1 MFKYLL
7 YYSLLF
13 WAHLFSE
20 KVLFSFDN
28 SRVFEHDFFQQIAY
42 SEWASLDSLG
52 KENFINSFLSKELS
66 YIESGLLGLDVVP
79 KNYIKLKQR
88 YNQILINNTYE
99 ALVAYP
105 LIKESD
111 FKKAIN
117 NIDKKVLVHH
127 ILIGFDGCALSG
139 DFNKTKEEALDYTQN
154 IFNDIALALNKTK
167 KEEFVDVFSSFAQKY
182 SEDPSVE
189 KNNGYIGW
197 VSWGQVMASFQDE
210 AFSLNPFEISR
221 PTLTDYGY
229 HLILV
234 EDKKPSD
241 YSYYNPALLEGFS
254 KKMCL
259 QTLSFDSLKIK
270 SQLFDSGLLEKN
282 GFSINSRLIDLMFS
296 IVQKKQKEGLRG
308 GKSSY
313 LDWFEEDLQKDV
325 LFVFK
330 DKGFGVGW
338 FLNSLKNAP
347 TTRVPSIRKKED
359 LVDLVKSFVV
369 QQEALFLGKKEG
381 VHLSSFFKEEFLKHK
396 KNILYNEHLSFLI
409 NSLPEP
415 DSSFVRKKYSNGLY
429 KGEYIK
435 PKSVVYSEIKTKT
448 REKAD
453 SAYSFYLKSGD
464 FDLTLKTFKGSV
476 KNPVTLG
483 RGGPLSSM
491 AFDLN
496 VGDVSEVVENTNKTF
511 SIIRVESFIKE
522 EPFTLEKVY
531 KQIERKIKKAAQDS
545 VKNNLAFNLR
555 SKHNL
560 QNFSIK

>member
-1 MFKYLL
+1 MFKSLL
-7 YYSLLF
+7 YYSLF
-13 WAHLFSE
+13 FYAPLFSE
-20 KVLFSFDN
+20 KVLFSYDN
-28 SRVFEHDFFQQIAY
+28 SSVFEHDFYQQIAY
-42 SEWASLDSLG
+42 SEWESLDSLG

-66 YIESGLLGLDVVP
+66 YIESLSLGLDVVP

-88 YNQILINNTYE
+88 HNQLLINNTYE

-117 NIDKKVLVHH
+117 NIENKVLVHH

-139 DFNKTKEEALDYTQN
+139 SFNKTKGEALVYAQGVFD
-154 IFNDIALALNKTK
+154 DMSLALNKTK
-167 KEEFVDVFSSFAQKY
+167 KEGFVDVFSSFAQKY

-189 KNNGYIGW
+189 KNNGFIGW
-197 VSWGQVMASFQDE
+197 VSWGQVMAPFQDA
-210 AFSLNPFEISR
+210 AFSLKPLEISK
-221 PTLTDYGY
+221 PILTDYGY
-229 HLILV
+229 HLILI

-241 YSYYNPALLEGFS
+241 YSYYKHSLLEGFS

-270 SQLFDSGLLEKN
+270 SQLFDSALLEKN
-282 GFSINSRLIDLMFS
+282 GFSINNNLIDLMFS
-296 IVQKKQKEGLRG
+296 VVQEKQKEGLRG

-313 LDWFEEDLQKDV
+313 LGWFEENLQKEV
-325 LFVFK
+325 LFIFK
-330 DKGFGVGW
+330 NKGFGVGW

-347 TTRVPSIRKKED
+347 ATRVPSIRKKED
-359 LVDLVKSFVV
+359 LVDLIKSFVV
-369 QQEALFLGKKEG
+369 QKEALFLGKKEG
-381 VHLSSFFKEEFLKHK
+381 IHLSSFFKEEFLKHK
-396 KNILYNEHLSFLI
+396 KNILYNEYLSFLI

-415 DSSFVRKKYSNGLY
+415 DSSLVQNKYSKGLY

-448 REKAD
+448 REEAD
-453 SAYSFYLKSGD
+453 SVYSFYLKSGD
-464 FDLTLKTFKGSV
+464 FDLTLEKFKGNI

-491 AFDLN
+491 AFDLK
-496 VGDVSEVVENTNKTF
+496 VGDVSGVVENTNKTF
-511 SIIRVESFIKE
+511 SIIRVERFVKE

-531 KQIERKIKKAAQDS
+531 KQIERKIKKTGQDS
-545 VKNNLAFNLR
+545 IKNNLAYNL
-555 SKHNL
+555 KLKYNL
-560 QNFSIK
+560 QGFSIK